1 MEYSLSELF
10 HFYKKFYKGFGV
22 RLIFASVI
30 RAVSATLYLYSAYAI
45 SQIVVLLIKIHEPGT
60 LQEIV
65 MVLIIWG
72 AISQVRY
79 ILIYWAKMIFLDVN
93 EKIGLDVE
101 NHAVE
106 YISKLDIS
114 WHEHEN
120 TGNKTKRIT
129 RGASAIRTV
138 NRVWIINLIDIFVGF
153 IGVIYIISRF
163 DKILSVFVVVYLSI
177 YFIASTYFK
186 KKYVA
191 ANQAKNIIEE
201 QYGGIIHEFVANIRS
216 IKVLDMRKG
225 LLRETYGLTKVLL
238 EKIHTSLTWYHFQIF
253 ARVTAENI
261 GRLSLY
267 AFVVYGIFNG
277 HYELGFFVLF
287 VNYMGNITS
296 SITDLTNVSQD
307 VAIARNDANRLLE
320 FFKTPITIDDEKHKV
335 SFPTD
340 WKSLH
345 VKDVSFSYGG
355 TNALSNIDFSIKKG
369 EKVGIV
375 GLSGSGKSTLFKILL
390 KEYEATTGDI
400 YIDETPVKSIKKSD
414 YLKHTT
420 AVLQE
425 TEVFNMTLK
434 KNIIISNLSAE
445 HDAAAFTKSIETSHV
460 SDFLHKLPQGVDTV
474 IGEKGVKLSGGERQR
489 VGIARAIF
497 KDPQILLLDEATS
510 HLDVESEG
518 KIQDSLHQ
526 FFKGITAIVIAHRLS
541 TIKEMDRII
550 VIENGTII
558 EQGTFDELHAKDAR
572 FREFWDKQSQV

>member
-1 MEYSLSELF
+1 MEYSFFELF
-10 HFYKKFYKGFGV
+10 NFYKRFYKGFGF
-22 RLIFASVI
+22 RLFFASII
-30 RAVSATLYLYSAYAI
+30 RAVGAVLLLYSAYAI

-60 LQEIV
+60 LQDIL

-72 AISQVRY
+72 VISQTRY
-79 ILIYWAKMIFLDVN
+79 LLIYWAKMIFFDVN

-101 NHAVE
+101 NQAVE
-106 YISKLDIS
+106 YISKIDIS
-114 WHEHEN
+114 WHEREN

-129 RGASAIRTV
+129 RGASAIRTA
-138 NRVWIINLIDIFVGF
+138 NRAWIIHLIEIFVGF
-153 IGVIYIISRF
+153 FGVIFIISRF
-163 DKILSVFVVVYLSI
+163 DKILSLFVVIYLSI

-186 KKYVA
+186 KKYVT
-191 ANQAKNIIEE
+191 ANQAKNIAEE

-216 IKVLDMRKG
+216 IKVLDMRGG
-225 LLRETYGLTKVLL
+225 LLGETYGLTKILL
-238 EKIHTSLTWYHFQIF
+238 EKVHTSITWYHFQILVR
-253 ARVTAENI
+253 ASAENM
-261 GRLSLY
+261 GRISLY
-267 AFVVYGIFNG
+267 IFVVYGIFNG

-296 SITDLTNVSQD
+296 SITELTNVSQD
-307 VAIARNDANRLLE
+307 LAIARNDANRLLE

-335 SFPTD
+335 SFPAD

-355 TNALSNIDFSIKKG
+355 SNALSNIDFSIKKG

-390 KEYEATTGDI
+390 KEYEATIGDV

-425 TEVFNMTLK
+425 TEVFNMSLK

-445 HDAAAFTKSIETSHV
+445 HDTELFARAIETSHV
-460 SDFLHKLPQGVDTV
+460 QDFLHKLPQGVDTL